1 MQKPFFSI
9 VVVSLN
15 PGERLKK
22 TLDSIGNQTFTDY
35 EVVLKDGG
43 STDDSLEKLKLDGYF
58 ENKNQIVIQQKRDK
72 SIYDGMNQAVSLAT
86 GRYVLFLNCGDYFYS
101 DRVLEE
107 VAEFIH
113 DDRKLKVSTAA
124 DNNLRSDL
132 DCEKKNFAIEAVEV
146 PKKIFYGNQYNR
158 QQDTVVYSAPE
169 INDFTCYRNVPC
181 HQVCFYDYRLFEK
194 RAYELNYKVRADY
207 EHFLYS
213 IYEEEAKGVSMPII
227 VASYEGGGF
236 SESKENQKRDRLEHK
251 MTVNKYM
258 KKSQLFFA
266 KSYMVI
272 TLMPLRR
279 ALSESR
285 HFSKFYNGLK
295 SLIEHLGSDAF
306 PRIKLGVGAKPKEAD
321 LADWVT
327 GKLSRANYELM
338 VPCLE
343 ACLDASRLIMNG
355 KCEEAMGKYNGMKPE
370 AKA

>member
-9 VVVSLN
+9 VVVALN

-43 STDDSLEKLKLDGYF
+43 STDDSLEKLKRDGYF
-58 ENKNQIVIQQKRDK
+58 ENKSQIVIQQKRDK
-72 SIYDGMNQAVSLAT
+72 SIYDGMNQAISLAT

-107 VAEFIH
+107 VAEFIC
-113 DDRKLKVSTAA
+113 DDRKLKISTAA

-132 DCEKKNFAIEAVEV
+132 DCEKKKFAIEAVEV

-194 RAYELNYKVRADY
+194 RAYDLKYKVRADY

-213 IYEEEAKGVSMPII
+213 IYEENAVGVAMPVI

-236 SESKENQKRDRLEHK
+236 SETKENRKRSALEHK
-251 MTVNKYM
+251 EITMKYLG
-258 KKSQLFFA
+258 KA
-266 KSYMVI
+266 KVFKYRCIMWL
-272 TLMPLRR
+272 TLAPLRTLIAESP
-279 ALSESR
+279 ALSGM
-285 HFSKFYNGLK
+285 YNGVK
-295 SLIEHLGSDAF
+295 NYIY
-306 PRIKLGVGAKPKEAD
+306 KLLRK
-321 LADWVT
+321 
-327 GKLSRANYELM
+327 
-338 VPCLE
+338 
-343 ACLDASRLIMNG
+343 
-355 KCEEAMGKYNGMKPE
+355 
-370 AKA
+370 